1 MTNLLWDACYN
12 VRDLGGLPTI
22 DGRRTRSHTL
32 IRSDILARLTSTGK
46 QALIDYGVA
55 TVIDLRWPD
64 EVAGEPSAF
73 AAGTP
78 QPGEPVYRILPVE
91 NRNAPDIEQID
102 SASSQA
108 KKYTFT
114 LDICQPE
121 LAEIVRAVADAPPG
135 GVLFHCHAG
144 KDRTGIVAALLLG
157 LVGVPDLAIAA
168 DYAASE
174 ARLWPLFRRM
184 QADVEGDP
192 AGLAALQHKVP
203 AAPPETMLA
212 MLAHLRNRYGGV
224 RAYLLGAG
232 LTERE
237 LARIEDRL
245 LED

>member
-1 MTNLLWDACYN
+1 MANLLWDACYN
-12 VRDLGGLPTI
+12 VRDLGGLPTT
-22 DGRRTRSHTL
+22 DGRRTRSHAL

-46 QALIDYGVA
+46 QALLDYGVA

-73 AAGTP
+73 ALGTP

-91 NRNAPDIEQID
+91 NRNSPDIEQID
-102 SASSQA
+102 SAPSQTE
-108 KKYTFT
+108 KYTLT
-114 LDICQPE
+114 LDFCRPE
-121 LAEIVRAVADAPPG
+121 LAAIVGAVAAAPAG
-135 GVLFHCHAG
+135 GVLLHCHAG

-157 LVGVPDLAIAA
+157 LVGVPDGVIAA

-174 ARLWPLFRRM
+174 AQLWPLFRRM
-184 QADVEGDP
+184 QADAAGDP
-192 AGLAALQHKVP
+192 IRLAALQHKVP

-224 RAYLLGAG
+224 RAYLLSAG
-232 LTERE
+232 LTETT
-237 LARIEDRL
+237 LARIEERL